1 MFDADLVW
9 VAPLAVVANENFV
22 LFTFF
27 VTFRMFCLLLSP
39 LFFYLGGSKWLN
51 ATCLNGNSAGTSS
64 L

>member
-39 LFFYLGGSKWLN
+39 FFFIWEV
-51 ATCLNGNSAGTSS
+51 LNG
-64 L
+64 